1 MAGLLKSV
9 KNFFKEVLR
18 REKPQELKPESET
31 KEERNPF
38 YRPLKV
44 KATHT
49 TTFFSELETKW
60 RKQNRKRN
68 KVARFSRRLNR
79 QYA

>member
-1 MAGLLKSV
+1 MANILKSI
-9 KNFFKEVLR
+9 KNFFKEVLQ
-18 REKPQELKPESET
+18 REKPKELKPESET

-38 YRPLKV
+38 YRPVRV

-49 TTFFSELETKW
+49 TTFFSEIEAKW

-68 KVARFSRRLNR
+68 KIARFSRRINR
-79 QYA
+79 QFA